1 MMKMAHK
8 ERRIYGLLS
17 SWTPLRNPAMDKM
30 LRLVGILF
38 IVSIL
43 IIPLTRSAY
52 AWPSSWITYTK
63 GGDALWDPDD
73 ESPKGVDLRGDSSN
87 PAGFYGQDSSG
98 LYFRQRVDGNPS
110 GPGMFAQYVWSVL
123 IESDGDPAT
132 YDWLLAIDGGVEEQ
146 VELWQNTVKS
156 NSPTD
161 SAESEK
167 WSDSTGTYARIV
179 AATST
184 FDGDSDYYVDWYVP
198 WSTFTSQ
205 TGLNEN
211 STIRL
216 FFGTSTNHKNI
227 NKDLQAGDPGTLSD
241 GFGDQVT
248 PSGAPPIVLGVKVT
262 APSGKAASPGESINY
277 DFTVTNTGNTSDT
290 YILTAES
297 QNGWS
302 VGAPSSVT
310 VSAGGSETVAVTV
323 TVPTGA
329 SGGSTDDLTLTATS
343 QTDLTIV
350 NSDTTTTTVR
360 LVSGVEVIAPAGQS
374 VNSGESVSYDFAV
387 TNAGNTSDTYSLTAS
402 SPHGWSVSAPSSVT
416 VSAGAGE
423 TVTVMVSVPS
433 DAIAGTADHL
443 TLTATSQ
450 TDTSIAY
457 TATTTTTVV
466 AVPERDVEVIA
477 PVGQTAY
484 PGDSVSYDFLVR
496 NPGEVYNTYSLTAYS
511 PHGWSVSTPSS
522 VTVSAGASETVTVT
536 VSVPADAIA
545 GTADHLLLTASCTVD
560 NCVVDSGAATTTI
573 VGAVPTQDV
582 EVIAPAGKTAN
593 PGDSISYDFTVTNTG
608 NISDTYSLSAASPH
622 DLRGWSVS
630 SPSSVAVSAG
640 DSEIVAVTVNVPPDA
655 PVTTVDRVSL
665 TASSQTN
672 PAVADSDTTS
682 TTVVAVPERDVEV
695 IAPAGKTA
703 HPGESV
709 SYEFVVSN
717 RGSTSDTY
725 VLTVYSAHGWFVSD
739 PWSVSLPANTSER
752 VPVTVTVPS
761 SATVG
766 TTDYLILAAT
776 SQTDSAVNDSNTT
789 ITTVIGAI
797 MSINKTDGVGLA
809 DVGSKLV
816 YTITYENTGNSE
828 SKAEITDVL
837 PEGLSYDPDYPASP
851 LPDEI
856 QGQKLIWSDSIS
868 PVAANSGHLTITIP
882 VKVDLDVEDGT
893 IITNQAILDYEDL
906 YGNPQTQEIREDITV
921 IRAPRLALIKE
932 VSKTRAERG
941 DILVYYVTIQ
951 NNGGGTCFEV
961 KVSDTLPRGI
971 SYLKGSATLNG
982 APIDDPTGINPFT
995 WSIPDLTGSSST
1007 VLRYKVIVGM
1017 NAPYAAV
1024 KNEAEFTS
1032 SNAPSVGAVSTVTIV
1047 EGEGP
1052 LVQKGTVEGVIFE
1065 DIDASEKRNSGEP
1078 GLPSVEVR
1086 LDGFRATRTGDDGSY
1101 KFLEVERGRHVVSL
1115 DPRTLA
1121 EGYFLTG
1128 SSSKFVDNL
1137 APGQTKRVHFAV
1149 RSLPGKIVGM
1159 VFLDLERDETR
1170 EPDADGVSGIRVIL
1184 NDKISTET
1192 NENGRFEFDRLALGE
1207 YRVRLDTKKLGK
1219 SYRFTTD
1226 ILVQISLS
1234 AEEKITSVDFGLY
1247 PRPYLRIEFK

>member
-1 MMKMAHK
+1 LLSQCEQGGLMMKMAHK
-8 ERRIYGLLS
+8 ARRIYGLLS
-17 SWTPLRNPAMDKM
+17 SWTPLRNPAVDKM
-30 LRLVGILF
+30 LRLFAILF
-38 IVSIL
+38 LSIIL
-43 IIPLTRSAY
+43 IIPLTRSVY

-73 ESPKGVDLRGDSSN
+73 ESPKPIDIRGDSSN

-98 LYFRQRVDGNPS
+98 LYFRQRVDGDPS
-110 GPGMFAQYVWSVL
+110 GPGMFAQYMWSVL
-123 IESDGDPAT
+123 VESDGDPAT
-132 YDWLLAIDGGVEEQ
+132 YEWLLAIDGGVEEQ

-248 PSGAPPIVLGVKVT
+248 PSGAPPIVLGVEVT

-290 YILTAES
+290 YILTA
-297 QNGWS
+297 
-302 VGAPSSVT
+302 
-310 VSAGGSETVAVTV
+310 
-323 TVPTGA
+323 
-329 SGGSTDDLTLTATS
+329 
-343 QTDLTIV
+343 
-350 NSDTTTTTVR
+350 
-360 LVSGVEVIAPAGQS
+360 
-374 VNSGESVSYDFAV
+374 
-387 TNAGNTSDTYSLTAS
+387 S
-402 SPHGWSVSAPSSVT
+402 SPHGWSVSAPSSVA
-416 VSAGAGE
+416 VSAGASVIVTI
-423 TVTVMVSVPS
+423 TVSLPN

-443 TLTATSQ
+443 TLTTTSQ
-450 TDTSIAY
+450 TDTSITY
-457 TATTTTTVV
+457 TATATTTVV
-466 AVPERDVEVIA
+466 AVPERDVEVSA
-477 PVGQTAY
+477 PAGQTAY
-484 PGDSVSYDFLVR
+484 PGDIVSYDFLVK

-545 GTADHLLLTASCTVD
+545 GTADHLLLTANCTVD

-816 YTITYENTGNSE
+816 YTITYENTGNNE

-906 YGNPQTQEIREDITV
+906 YGNPQTQEIGEDITV

-971 SYLKGSATLNG
+971 SYLKGSATLDG